1 MLLIFDLDGTLTDP
15 KEGITKCV
23 QYALKNFGIDEEIE
37 QLTPFIG
44 PPLIDSFMKYY
55 GFSEKEARQA
65 VEVYRERFSKIGMY
79 ENEVY
84 PGVFEMLQKLKQE
97 GAQLAV
103 GSSKPEIYV
112 KQILRHF
119 DLEKYFDVIVG
130 SRLDG
135 SMVDKYEII
144 HEVWK
149 RLGKDEN
156 TIMIGDRIFDREGAR
171 KANVPFVGAK
181 YGYAQKDELDDVKD
195 LADNVE
201 ELTEILLNKT
211 AKTNKREEKRR

>member
-1 MLLIFDLDGTLTDP
+1 
-15 KEGITKCV
+15 
-23 QYALKNFGIDEEIE
+23 
-37 QLTPFIG
+37 
-44 PPLIDSFMKYY
+44 
-55 GFSEKEARQA
+55 
-65 VEVYRERFSKIGMY
+65 
-79 ENEVY
+79 
-84 PGVFEMLQKLKQE
+84 
-97 GAQLAV
+97 
-103 GSSKPEIYV
+103 
-112 KQILRHF
+112 
-119 DLEKYFDVIVG
+119 
-130 SRLDG
+130 
-135 SMVDKYEII
+135 MVDKYEII